1 VTEPPVLSVRS
12 LSKQFGSTQ
21 ALDEVSLEIRR
32 GEIHALLGQNG
43 SGKSTLI
50 KILSGYYSPDGG
62 TIAIRGVE
70 LKPPLASDELRRLGV
85 SFVHQDLGLVDTM
98 SVLDNLRIGRYE
110 TGLGRRIRWRRER
123 ERARA
128 LLRPF
133 GLDVDPRL
141 PVGRLSRTEKAI
153 VAIARALQDVDQL
166 ESGALLVLDE
176 PTASLPEHEVD
187 RLFAAVRLAKEEG
200 SSVLF
205 VSHRLEE
212 ALEISDRVS
221 VLREGRLVATR
232 PTAEFDERS
241 LVAAILGRDLGELY
255 PDVEHRPAAPVLEV
269 RGLTGAVASDVSFQL
284 RKSEI
289 LGLTGLVG
297 AGHDEV
303 PYLVAGAQPA
313 ASGEVAVRG
322 RTLAPRTPTAAVRAG
337 IAFLPADR
345 QRLAGIPRATVREN
359 VTLPTLT
366 SYRRVRGLDR
376 GRERREASAVLE
388 RLHVQ
393 PRDPERPLEQLS
405 GGNQQKALL
414 GRWLKMR
421 PSVLLL
427 HEPTQ
432 GVDVGS
438 RQAIFRILQTTAA
451 EGASILY
458 SSAEYED
465 LSRLCDRVLVFRRGR
480 VVRELAGAGL
490 THDAIVDACY
500 HTPDPT
506 VPLDSASG

>member
-1 VTEPPVLSVRS
+1 
-12 LSKQFGSTQ
+12 
-21 ALDEVSLEIRR
+21 VSLAIAA

-50 KILSGYYSPDGG
+50 KILSGYYTPDSG
-62 TIAIRGVE
+62 TIAIRGAE
-70 LKPPLASDELRRLGV
+70 LKPPIASDELRRLGV

-98 SVLDNLRIGRYE
+98 SVLDNLRVGRYA
-110 TGLGRRIRWRRER
+110 TAFGGRIPWRRER

-153 VAIARALQDVDQL
+153 VAIARALQDFHEL
-166 ESGALLVLDE
+166 EGGGLLVLDE

-187 RLFAAVRLAKEEG
+187 RLFAAVRRAKEEG

-232 PTAEFDERS
+232 PTAELDQRS
-241 LVAAILGRDLGELY
+241 LVASILGRDLGELY
-255 PDVEHRPAAPVLEV
+255 PDAELEPAAPLLEV
-269 RGLTGAVASDVSFQL
+269 RELTGAVARDVSFQL
-284 RKSEI
+284 RESEI

-297 AGHDEV
+297 AGHDEL
-303 PYLVAGAQPA
+303 PYLVVGAQPA
-313 ASGEVAVRG
+313 VSGEVAVRG
-322 RTLAPRTPTAAVRAG
+322 RTLRPRTPRAAVRAG

-345 QRLAGIPRATVREN
+345 QRLAGTPRATVREN
-359 VTLPTLT
+359 VTLPTLA

-376 GRERREASAVLE
+376 GRERREANAVLE
-388 RLHVQ
+388 RLGVH
-393 PRDPERPLEQLS
+393 PRDPERLLAQLS

-432 GVDVGS
+432 GVDVGA
-438 RQAIFRILQTTAA
+438 RQAIFRILRDTAA

-465 LSRLCDRVLVFRRGR
+465 LAHLCNRVLVFRRGR

-500 HTPDPT
+500 HTPEPAAQI
-506 VPLDSASG
+506 DSAAG